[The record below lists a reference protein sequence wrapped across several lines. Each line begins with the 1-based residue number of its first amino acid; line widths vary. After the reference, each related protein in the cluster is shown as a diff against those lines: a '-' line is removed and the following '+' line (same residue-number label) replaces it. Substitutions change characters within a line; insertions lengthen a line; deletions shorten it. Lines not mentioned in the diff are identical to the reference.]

1 MHGRNETSVT
11 EFILLGLS
19 DHPDQQSILFTSFLI
34 IYILALLGNTL
45 IMTLIALSPQLHY
58 PMYLFISALNIA
70 DIGLTSSTAPKM
82 LTNICTNKKAIS
94 YKGCISQ
101 LYFFIFFATAECM
114 LLAVMAYDR
123 YVAICFPLRYSV
135 IMRSLFCLWMVASTF
150 LVSTVNSLLHTLLVA
165 SLSFCGPNQIL
176 HYFCDIA
183 AMLKLSCSGTS
194 TNELVIFTEGIL
206 IVMLPFLTILISY
219 VCIVVAILR
228 IRSTEGRKRAFSTC
242 SSHLTVVTL
251 FFGTIVFM
259 YFRPSSS
266 FSLGQE
272 RFVTVM
278 YNFLA
283 PTLNPFIYSL
293 RNSEVKHA
301 LRRLISRKG
310 VEVIRL
316 GFR

>member
-19 DHPDQQSILFTSFLI
+19 DHPDQQSILFISFLI

-45 IMTLIALSPQLHY
+45 IMMLIALSPQLHY
-58 PMYLFISALNIA
+58 PMYLFISALNIS

-82 LTNICTNKKAIS
+82 LTNIYTNKKAIS

-101 LYFFIFFATAECM
+101 LYFSIFFATAECV

-135 IMRSLFCLWMVASTF
+135 IMRSLSCLWMVGATF
-150 LVSTVNSLLHTLLVA
+150 LFCSLNSLLHTLLMA
-165 SLSFCGPNQIL
+165 RLSFCGPNQIL

-194 TNELVIFTEGIL
+194 TNEFIIFTEGSL
-206 IVMLPFLTILISY
+206 FVVLPFLAVLISY
-219 VCIVVAILR
+219 VCIVVAILK
-228 IRSTEGRKRAFSTC
+228 IRSTEGRQRAFSTC

-251 FFGTIVFM
+251 FYGTIVFM
-259 YFRPSSS
+259 YIRPSSS
-266 FSLGQE
+266 YSLSQE
-272 RFVTVM
+272 RFMTVM

-301 LRRLISRKG
+301 LRKLISRK
-310 VEVIRL
+310 VLR
-316 GFR
+316 

>member
-1 MHGRNETSVT
+1 MRATNQTSVT

-19 DHPDQQSILFTSFLI
+19 DQPDQQSILFTSFLI
-34 IYILALLGNTL
+34 IYLLALIGNTL
-45 IMTLIALSPQLHY
+45 IVTMIALSPQLQH
-58 PMYLFISALNIA
+58 PMYLFISALNVA

-82 LTNICTNKKAIS
+82 LTNIYTNKKDIS

-101 LYFFIFFATAECM
+101 HYFFIFFATAECV

-123 YVAICFPLRYSV
+123 YVAICFPLRYLV
-135 IMRSLFCLWMVASTF
+135 IMRPCFCLWMVASTF
-150 LVSTVNSLLHTLLVA
+150 LVSCLNSLLHTLLVA
-165 SLSFCGPNQIL
+165 SLFFCGPNQIL

-183 AMLKLSCSGTS
+183 ALLKLSCSETS
-194 TNELVIFTEGIL
+194 TNEFVIFTEGSL
-206 IVMLPFLTILISY
+206 IVMLPFLAVLISY
-219 VCIVVAILR
+219 VCIVVSILKM
-228 IRSTEGRKRAFSTC
+228 RSTEGRRRAFSTC

-251 FFGTIVFM
+251 FFGTLVFM

-266 FSLGQE
+266 YSLGQE

-283 PTLNPFIYSL
+283 PTLNPLIYSL

-301 LRRLISRKG
+301 LKRLISRK
-310 VEVIRL
+310 RL
-316 GFR
+316 K